1 MKYLDDEDKARLVKD
16 VIDNFDFQTVDKVMT
31 ALDWK
36 WWGKKPS
43 IRQMQRDA
51 EEFLYHVLN
60 NDNCISYGSGG
71 FMAYRYEDSISLAF
85 IVDTAITYFDED

>member
-1 MKYLDDEDKARLVKD
+1 MKYQFTIEVTADMIHVLHL
-16 VIDNFDFQTVDKVMT
+16 T

-36 WWGKKPS
+36 LFDKKPS
-43 IRQMQRDA
+43 ILQMKRDA

-60 NDNCISYGSGG
+60 VDNCISYGSGG

-85 IVDTAITYFDED
+85 IVETVTTYFDED